1 MHRGIVAGW
10 LGDVKRVSVIV
21 ARAVLRHP
29 VSLAV
34 AAGAL
39 GMAIAHVTAAGEV
52 ALEGAGFSV
61 LSWMGLIVML
71 VIVERMMGSVRAGI
85 VAAAGTATA
94 VVLAWGVL
102 STLAAL
108 GEGLSNAALQYQ
120 PWVPSVTTALLVTVA
135 SGSLRPATRRSV
147 RWAAFTVIVAM
158 LLVNGHSSDVARAA
172 AVLPGL
178 AVAAWWA
185 PSAAVRPWPAGA
197 RSTWRR
203 IVSSALVVMAS
214 ALALAAVTPDAS
226 GVLAWTGAAVD
237 SSLAPL
243 AAALLLVSALLIDL
257 GRIVGVV
264 LAGGVL
270 FVVAAVVF
278 VELVL
283 TPLLEGDLW
292 WSGIS
297 GGEMEWQ
304 IVIALAGVLPAVA
317 ALIVVLG
324 GRAIVRRAAP
334 VATAEERATA
344 RSAARAL
351 GTGTFAHMATWA
363 GNSVWIG
370 ADGAVVAYRV
380 RSGVAITVGDP
391 ICSDRAATIR
401 AFSDFCDQRG
411 WMPVF
416 YSVHAETAEDLAR
429 AGWSTMPVGTEAV
442 LATDDFS
449 LSGKRRQDLRTAVN
463 RAGRESVE
471 AHWTRY
477 AELDAQKREQ
487 IERICGHWAGEKALP
502 EMGFTLGGL
511 AELQDDDVRLM
522 LVIGADGYVHAV
534 TSWLPRR
541 RHGVVVGWTLDVMR
555 RAGKAM
561 PGAMEFAIV
570 SAIRQ
575 AQADGVP
582 VISLSGTPL
591 APHEGARRGRL
602 SCRMVRALEPA
613 YGFSSLER
621 FKAKFGAEHRPL
633 WMCYPEGLQLGRV
646 GSALV
651 RAYVPGLRLRGVVA
665 TLKAMA

>member
-1 MHRGIVAGW
+1 MKPAFSAV
-10 LGDVKRVSVIV
+10 V
-21 ARAVLRHP
+21 RAVLRHP

-39 GMAIAHVTAAGEV
+39 GMGVAHVTAAGEV
-52 ALEGAGFSV
+52 ALDGAAFSV
-61 LSWMGLIVML
+61 LSWLGLVVML
-71 VIVERMMGSVRAGI
+71 AIVERMMGSVRA
-85 VAAAGTATA
+85 VLVTAAGTATA
-94 VVLAWGVL
+94 VLLAWGVL

-108 GEGLSNAALQYQ
+108 GEQLSVTALQYQ

-135 SGSLRPATRRSV
+135 SGSLRPATRRRV
-147 RWAAFTVIVAM
+147 RWAAVTIIVAM
-158 LLVNGHSSDVARAA
+158 LLVNGHASDLARAA

-178 AVAAWWA
+178 AAAAWWA

-203 IVSSALVVMAS
+203 LVSSALIVLAS

-226 GVLAWTGAAVD
+226 GILAWTGAAVD
-237 SSLAPL
+237 ASLAPL

-264 LAGGVL
+264 LAGAVL
-270 FVVAAVVF
+270 VTVAAVVF
-278 VELVL
+278 VEVLL
-283 TPLLEGDLW
+283 TPLVEGDLW

-304 IVIALAGVLPAVA
+304 IVIALAGVLPALA
-317 ALIVVLG
+317 ALSVVIG
-324 GRAIVRRAAP
+324 ARAIVRRAAP
-334 VATAEERATA
+334 TATAEDRA
-344 RSAARAL
+344 AARDAAHAL

-363 GNSVWIG
+363 GNSVWVG
-370 ADGAVVAYRV
+370 PDGAVVAYRV
-380 RSGVAITVGDP
+380 RGGVAITVGDP
-391 ICSDRAATIR
+391 ICSDRAATVR

-411 WMPVF
+411 WMPVL
-416 YSVHAETAEDLAR
+416 YSVHAETAADLAG

-442 LATDDFS
+442 LATAGFS

-463 RAGRESVE
+463 RAARESVE
-471 AHWTRY
+471 AVWTRY
-477 AELDAQKREQ
+477 VDLDAAAREQ
-487 IERICGHWAGEKALP
+487 VDRICGRWAQDKALP

-511 AELQDDDVRLM
+511 AELKDEEVRLM
-522 LVIGADGYVHAV
+522 LVVGADGDVHAV

-541 RHGVVVGWTLDVMR
+541 RAGVVVGWTLDVMR
-555 RAGKAM
+555 RAEAAM

-570 SAIRQ
+570 STIRQ
-575 AQADGVP
+575 AEVDGIP
-582 VISLSGTPL
+582 TISLSGTPL
-591 APHEGARRGRL
+591 APHEGAVPGRL
-602 SCRMVRALEPA
+602 SRRVVRALEPA
-613 YGFSSLER
+613 YGFASLER

-651 RAYVPGLRLRGVVA
+651 RAYVPGLRLRAIFA